1 MLYDKKEIAMLYL
14 TRPQQPHSPETQR
27 ALRAADGF
35 LFLGLADEA
44 LSEIEGVPG
53 LELEQPEVLLARNR
67 VLLHLGRWKE
77 VETLAARAIE
87 THPERDEFTVQRAFA
102 LHKLKKGDE
111 ALGVLDA
118 APEWIRR
125 TGILHYNL
133 ACYEAQLGDKKTARQ
148 CINVAIQMN
157 EAMRKNA
164 KADPDLRGIWN

>member
-1 MLYDKKEIAMLYL
+1 MLYL
-14 TRPQQPHSPETQR
+14 NHQQHAHSPLTQR
-27 ALRAADGF
+27 ALRAADGY

-44 LSEIEGVPG
+44 LEEINGAPME
-53 LELEQPEVLLARNR
+53 ELEQPEVLLARNR
-67 VLLHLGRWKE
+67 VLLHLGRWNE
-77 VETLAARAIE
+77 VEELAAKAIE
-87 THPERDEFTVQRAFA
+87 THPDRDEFTVQRAFA
-102 LHKLKKGDE
+102 LHKMQKGEE
-111 ALGVLDA
+111 ALGVIES

-164 KADPDLRGIWN
+164 KADPDLRGLWN

>member
-1 MLYDKKEIAMLYL
+1 MLYL
-14 TRPQQPHSPETQR
+14 NHQQHAHCPETQR
-27 ALRAADGF
+27 ALRAADGY

-44 LSEIEGVPG
+44 LTEIEEAPK
-53 LELEQPEVLLARNR
+53 EDHNQPEVQLARNR
-67 VLLHLGRWKE
+67 VLLHLGRWKD
-77 VETLAARAIE
+77 VEELAAKAIADF
-87 THPERDEFTVQRAFA
+87 PERDEFTVQRAFA

-111 ALGVLDA
+111 AIGVLDA

-157 EAMRKNA
+157 EAMRRNA
-164 KADPDLRGIWN
+164 KADPDLRGIYN